1 MKNSQPRYIS
11 SPKQLKAQIKIQHD
25 IDIELTD
32 TDIICLSCYKG
43 FHKILEN
50 PLSLDSNL
58 EELIHSLEAELAPS
72 QTAVNVSVD
81 QSILSV
87 TLVVATH
94 LLRNEAI
101 LLSDAYDMFTQSI
114 TESSTP
120 PQITPNATLSKRA
133 FHKRLISSLQ
143 EHLECRTVEQSVGII
158 LYRTATNVMDP
169 LPPQCNRW

>member
-11 SPKQLKAQIKIQHD
+11 YPKQLKAQIKIQHD
-25 IDIELTD
+25 IDIELMD

-58 EELIHSLEAELAPS
+58 EELIRSLEAELATS

-81 QSILSV
+81 QSILNV

-94 LLRNEAI
+94 LLRNEVI
-101 LLSDAYDMFTQSI
+101 LLSDACDICSP
-114 TESSTP
+114 S
-120 PQITPNATLSKRA
+120 LSLR
-133 FHKRLISSLQ
+133 
-143 EHLECRTVEQSVGII
+143 HLHS
-158 LYRTATNVMDP
+158 
-169 LPPQCNRW
+169 QCYIKQACFP